1 MTQDSTLHLY
11 GVIEKFDTVDGH
23 LIVTGI
29 ASTEDVD
36 NAGEVV
42 SADAMRKAIP
52 SYLLSGT
59 VREMHQ
65 PIAAGKPISAFVD
78 EQGRTHLTAKIVDVG
93 TIEKIKQG
101 VLKGFSIGGKALA
114 KAGKTITEILLKDIS
129 VVDVPC
135 NSSCM
140 FEIIKFDK
148 PGDKCSDKGCKN
160 HSESA
165 VEKCGTCKS
174 SMQKNMSE
182 EAMKKMD
189 SLAATVESLAKTVET
204 LAKASPPQFLVDGKP
219 VDIAKVLVSLGD
231 LEKRA
236 VETQKQVESNE
247 RTSIIAKMETQG
259 RVAFNP
265 ASGVAYTR
273 AEIDALP
280 LDILKFAAA
289 NSPAIPLQAR
299 AIYKGEQDPKTIDP
313 NLKGSDLVVKS
324 WEREYGSL
332 DAMNA
337 KANSRGN

>member
-1 MTQDSTLHLY
+1 MAQESTLHLF

-23 LIVTGI
+23 LIVSGI

-36 NAGEVV
+36 NAGETVT
-42 SADAMRKAIP
+42 ADAMRKAIP
-52 SYLLSGT
+52 EYLMSGT

-101 VLKGFSIGGKALA
+101 VLKGFSIGGRAISKVGKVITALS
-114 KAGKTITEILLKDIS
+114 LKDIS

-135 NSSCM
+135 NSSCL

-148 PGDKCSDKGCKN
+148 PGDKCTDKGCKN
-160 HSESA
+160 HHEA
-165 VEKCGTCKS
+165 AIEKCGSCKS

-182 EAMKKMD
+182 EAMKKMEALETMVNNISK
-189 SLAATVESLAKTVET
+189 SLET
-204 LAKASPPQFLVDGKP
+204 MSKASPPQLLHDGKP
-219 VDIAKVLVSLGD
+219 VDIAKVLGTLGD

-236 VETQKQVESNE
+236 SETQKQVEANE
-247 RTSIIAKMETQG
+247 RTSIIAKMENQG

-265 ASGVAYTR
+265 TSGVAYTR

-280 LDILKFAAA
+280 LEILKFAAA

-299 AIYKGEQDPKTIDP
+299 SIYKGEQDPKLVDP

-332 DAMNA
+332 AQMNA
-337 KANSRGN
+337 RANGN

>member
-1 MTQDSTLHLY
+1 MTQDSTLHLF
-11 GVIEKFDTVDGH
+11 GAIEKFDAVDGH

-135 NSSCM
+135 NSNCM

-148 PGDKCSDKGCKN
+148 PGDKCSDKSCKN

-189 SLAATVESLAKTVET
+189 SLTAMVESLAKTVET
-204 LAKASPPQFLVDGKP
+204 ISKASPPQLLVDGKP
-219 VDIAKVLVSLGD
+219 VDIAKVLGTLGD

-236 VETQKQVESNE
+236 VDTQKQVEANE
-247 RTSIIAKMETQG
+247 RTSIIAKMDNQG
-259 RVAFNP
+259 RVAFKP
-265 ASGVAYTR
+265 DSGIAYTK
-273 AEIDALP
+273 AELDTLP
-280 LDILKFAAA
+280 LEILKFAAA
-289 NSPAIPLQAR
+289 NSPSIPLQAR
-299 AIYKGEQDPKTIDP
+299 SIYKGEQDPKTLDP
-313 NLKGSDLVVKS
+313 NLKGSELVQKA

-332 DAMNA
+332 AQMNDN
-337 KANSRGN
+337 ANRRSN